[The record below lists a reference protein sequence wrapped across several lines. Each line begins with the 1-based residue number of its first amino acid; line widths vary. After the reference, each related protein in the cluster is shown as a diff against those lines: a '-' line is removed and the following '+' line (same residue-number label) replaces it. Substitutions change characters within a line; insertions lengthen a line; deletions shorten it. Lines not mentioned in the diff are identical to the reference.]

1 MNQKKAILTGV
12 VLAVVF
18 AVLEFLIHGNL
29 LSGIYHQTASVW
41 RPEAEMKN
49 IFWLMTIGQLFFGV
63 FAGLIFAKG
72 YEPRRAPLGQ
82 GIRFGLYMAFMMAPL
97 NSLAQYVILPI
108 PPVLAVYWLIAGF
121 VEMVVLGVVASFV
134 YKPA

>member
-1 MNQKKAILTGV
+1 MNQKKAVVTGLILS
-12 VLAVVF
+12 VVF
-18 AVLEFLIHGNL
+18 VALEFFVHGKL

-41 RPEAEMKN
+41 RSEAEMKN
-49 IFWLMTIGQLFFGV
+49 VFWLMTVGQIFFGV

-82 GIRFGLYMAFMMAPL
+82 GIRFGLYMGFMLAPM
-97 NSLAQYVILPI
+97 NSLAWYVILPI
-108 PPVLAVYWLIAGF
+108 PPVLAIYWLASGF
-121 VEMVVLGVVASFV
+121 VEMLVLGVVASFI